1 MDTPRLVRE
10 LSRPGAYPHPADDL
24 RSLQTHISVVF
35 LAGRWAYKVKK
46 PVDLGFLDF
55 TTLEKRRH
63 FCREEVRL
71 NRRLA
76 PDVYRGVV
84 PILEVDGALRIPA
97 EPDLSAADPKVVEY
111 AVKMRRLPEEATLLA
126 RLERDELTGADVE
139 RIALRLAEFHGDA
152 ERSDEIARYGRW
164 SVVAENA
171 MDNFRASREQVGDV
185 VSASVFGRLER
196 RTEEELER
204 LRDLVEA
211 RAERGLPCDTHG
223 DLHLQHVYLFP
234 GREPPDDLVVVDCVE
249 FNDRFRYA
257 DPVADAAFLSMDLR
271 YRGRRDLA
279 DHFADTYFDC
289 AGDEE
294 GRNLLALYEAYR
306 SAVRAKVEGLRALE
320 EEVPPE
326 ERSEARTAAR
336 AYWTVGLGALSPPSR
351 RPCLV
356 LVGGLP
362 GTGKSTLSRALGDRA
377 GFHVLSSDRVRKELA
392 DVPLDADA
400 GEAFGQGIYS
410 SEWTERTYGELL
422 DRAVRELRE
431 GGRVIVDASF
441 REEERRR
448 RFLDAARRSGVRFLF
463 LLCRASGEVAARRL
477 DERGSDAS
485 DADRSVLREMA
496 SRWERPSTAV
506 ERWTRPL
513 DTEAPLSETV
523 DAALAILARE
533 EMWSRG
539 AESA

>member
-1 MDTPRLVRE
+1 MDIPRLIRE
-10 LSRPGAYPHPADDL
+10 LSRPEAYPHPADDL

-35 LAGRWAYKVKK
+35 LSGKWAYKVKK
-46 PVDLGFLDF
+46 PLDLGFLDF
-55 TTLEKRRH
+55 STLERRRH

-84 PILEVDGALRIPA
+84 PIVEVDGRLRISGD
-97 EPDLSAADPKVVEY
+97 PDGSSTDPNAVEY
-111 AVKMRRLPEEATLLA
+111 AVKMRRLPEGATLLA

-139 RIALRLAEFHGDA
+139 RIALRIADFHRDA
-152 ERSDEIARYGRW
+152 ERSDEIASYGRW

-185 VSASVFGRLER
+185 VSTSVFRRLER
-196 RTEEELER
+196 RTEQELER

-211 RAERGLPCDTHG
+211 RAGRGVPCDTHG

-234 GREPPDDLVVVDCVE
+234 AREPPDDLVVVDCVE

-279 DHFADTYFDC
+279 DLFADAYFDR

-294 GRNLLALYEAYR
+294 GRGLLPLYEAYR

-320 EEVPPE
+320 ENVPAQ
-326 ERSEARTAAR
+326 ERAEARTAAR
-336 AYWTVGLGALSPPSR
+336 AYWTVGLGALSPPAR

-377 GFHVLSSDRVRKELA
+377 GFRVFSSDRVRKELA
-392 DVPLDADA
+392 GLPLDADA
-400 GEAFGQGIYS
+400 GEAFGRGIYS
-410 SEWTERTYGELL
+410 SDWTERTYGELL
-422 DRAVRELRE
+422 DRAVRELGQ
-431 GGRVIVDASF
+431 GGRVVVDASF

-448 RFLDAARRSGVRFLF
+448 RFLDAACRSGVPFLF
-463 LLCRASGEVAARRL
+463 LLCRASGGVASRRL
-477 DERGSDAS
+477 DERGSDVS
-485 DADRSVLREMA
+485 DADRSVLQEMA
-496 SRWERPSTAV
+496 SRWEPPSASV
-506 ERWTRPL
+506 
-513 DTEAPLSETV
+513 
-523 DAALAILARE
+523 
-533 EMWSRG
+533 
-539 AESA
+539 

>member
-1 MDTPRLVRE
+1 MDVDELIEALGRPAVYPFDVESVEVR
-10 LSRPGAYPHPADDL
+10 
-24 RSLQTHISVVF
+24 QTHISVVF

-55 TTLEKRRH
+55 TTLERRH
-63 FCREEVRL
+63 HFCHEEVRL

-84 PILEVDGALRIPA
+84 PIVEVNGRLRISDD
-97 EPDLSAADPKVVEY
+97 PDLSPADSRAVEY

-126 RLERDELTGADVE
+126 RLEREELAGADVE
-139 RIALRLAEFHGDA
+139 RIALRIADFHRDA

-171 MDNFRASREQVGDV
+171 MDNFRVSREQVGDV
-185 VSASVFGRLER
+185 VPSSVFRRLER

-211 RAERGLPCDTHG
+211 RAERGVPCDTHG
-223 DLHLQHVYLFP
+223 DLHLQHVYVFP

-271 YRGRRDLA
+271 FRGRRDLA
-279 DHFADTYFDC
+279 DRFADAYFDR

-294 GRNLLALYEAYR
+294 GRSLLALYEAYR
-306 SAVRAKVEGLRALE
+306 SAVRAKVEGFRALE
-320 EEVPPE
+320 QEVPPE
-326 ERSEARTAAR
+326 QRAEARTAAR

-377 GFHVLSSDRVRKELA
+377 GFDVLSSDRVRKELA
-392 DVPLDADA
+392 GLSADADA
-400 GEAFGQGIYS
+400 GEAFGRGIYS
-410 SEWTERTYGELL
+410 SEWTERTYRELL

-431 GGRVIVDASF
+431 GGRVVVDASF

-448 RFLDAARRSGVRFLF
+448 QFLDGARRNGVPFLF
-463 LLCRASGEVAARRL
+463 LLCRASGEVAGRRL
-477 DERGSDAS
+477 DERSSDAS
-485 DADRSVLREMA
+485 DADRSVLREMTA
-496 SRWERPSTAV
+496 RWEPPSAAV
-506 ERWTRPL
+506 ERWTRPV
-513 DTEAPLSETV
+513 DTEAPVSETV

-533 EMWSRG
+533 RMWSPG
-539 AESA
+539 AGPG

>member
-1 MDTPRLVRE
+1 MDTARLIRD
-10 LSRPGAYPHPADDL
+10 LSHPGAYPHPADDL

-35 LAGRWAYKVKK
+35 LAGNRAYKVKK

-55 TTLEKRRH
+55 STLERRRH

-84 PILEVDGALRIPA
+84 PIVEVDGRLRIA
-97 EPDLSAADPKVVEY
+97 ADPDRSAADPKAVEY
-111 AVKMRRLPEEATLLA
+111 AVEMRRLPEEATLLA
-126 RLERDELTGADVE
+126 RLQRDELDRSDVE
-139 RIALRLAEFHGDA
+139 RIALRIADFHRDA
-152 ERSDEIARYGRW
+152 ERSDAIARYGRW

-185 VSASVFGRLER
+185 VSSVVFRRLER

-204 LRDLVEA
+204 LRDLVES
-211 RAERGLPCDTHG
+211 RAERGVPCDTHG

-234 GREPPDDLVVVDCVE
+234 EREPPRDLVVVDCVE

-279 DHFADTYFDC
+279 DPFADAYFDR

-294 GRNLLALYEAYR
+294 GRSLLALYEAYR

-320 EEVPPE
+320 EEVPAE
-326 ERSEARTAAR
+326 ERSEARAAAR
-336 AYWTVGLGALSPPSR
+336 AYWTVGLGALSPPAR

-377 GFHVLSSDRVRKELA
+377 EFHVLSSDRVRKELA
-392 DVPLDADA
+392 GLPPDADA
-400 GEAFGQGIYS
+400 GEGFGRGIYS
-410 SEWTERTYGELL
+410 SDWTGRTYGELL
-422 DRAVRELRE
+422 DRAVRQLRQ
-431 GGRVIVDASF
+431 GGRVVVDASF

-448 RFLDAARRSGVRFLF
+448 RFLDAARRSGVPFLF
-463 LLCRASGEVAARRL
+463 LLCHASKEVARRRI
-477 DERGSDAS
+477 DERDSDVS
-485 DADRSVLREMA
+485 DADPSVFREMA
-496 SRWERPSTAV
+496 SRWESPSAAV

-513 DTEAPLSETV
+513 DTEAPISETV
-523 DAALAILARE
+523 DAALAILE
-533 EMWSRG
+533 LEGMWSRG
-539 AESA
+539 AEPA